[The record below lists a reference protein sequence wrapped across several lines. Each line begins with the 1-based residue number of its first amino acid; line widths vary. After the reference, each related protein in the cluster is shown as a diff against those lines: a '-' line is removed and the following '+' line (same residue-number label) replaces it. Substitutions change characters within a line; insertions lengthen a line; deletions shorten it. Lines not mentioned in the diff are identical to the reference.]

1 LYAGS
6 GALGLE
12 ALSRGAAGV
21 TMVEQSRNSV
31 DGLLQ
36 MAKELQTTE
45 LKIICDKAENFL
57 STSGK
62 KFDIVFLD
70 PPFSNNL
77 LQKTCES
84 LRNKGHLHTDALVY
98 LESDREIAV
107 TAPYAF
113 FKQARAGNVHYAL
126 LKNSSGR
133 KMKE

>member
-1 LYAGS
+1 
-6 GALGLE
+6 
-12 ALSRGAAGV
+12 
-21 TMVEQSRNSV
+21 
-31 DGLLQ
+31 

-57 STSGK
+57 STSEK

-70 PPFSNNL
+70 PPFSKNL
-77 LQKTCES
+77 LQKACES
-84 LRNKGHLHTDALVY
+84 LRNKGHLNTDALVY
-98 LESDREIAV
+98 LESDRKIAV

-126 LKNSSGR
+126 LKNRSGR